1 MILLCELHLQQDRA
15 GCELTLC
22 ADLAFSRLLVSFGA
36 VQLFFF
42 KLCFMYFL
50 TD

>member
-36 VQLFFF
+36 VQLFFLSYV
-42 KLCFMYFL
+42 LCIF
-50 TD
+50 